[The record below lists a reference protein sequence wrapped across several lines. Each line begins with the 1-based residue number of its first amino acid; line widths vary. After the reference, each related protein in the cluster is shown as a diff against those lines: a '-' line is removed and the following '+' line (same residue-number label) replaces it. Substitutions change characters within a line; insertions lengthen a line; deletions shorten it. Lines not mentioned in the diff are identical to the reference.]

1 MGFYTDAADYLKKW
15 EGFTPKA
22 LWDVNAWRIG
32 HGSDTI
38 TFPNGTYRTVLKTD
52 TTTREMAGKDLER
65 RIKQDF
71 EPKVRKQ
78 IGEQYYNKLPDSA
91 KIALIS
97 FAYNYGSITKPKI
110 IQAAREGDAKKIADA
125 IVEETKNDNLG
136 KSYYNGLRRR
146 RQDEA
151 NYILA
156 NLKRITKESI
166 ETVKNNPL
174 STVFITTAI
183 VFGLYVLITQTNKI

>member
-1 MGFYTDAADYLKKW
+1 MGFYTDVANYLKKW
-15 EGFTPKA
+15 EGYAEKA
-22 LWDVNAWRIG
+22 QWDVNAWRIG

-38 TFPNGTYRTVLKTD
+38 TFPNGTYRKVLKTD
-52 TTTREMAGKDLER
+52 VTTREMAGKDLER

-71 EPKVRKQ
+71 EPKVKKQ

-97 FAYNYGSITKPKI
+97 LSYNYGSITKPQI
-110 IQAAREGDAKKIADA
+110 IQAARSGDAKKLADA
-125 IVEETKNDNLG
+125 IVEATKNDNLG
-136 KSYYNGLRRR
+136 TRYYKGLRKR

-156 NLKRITKESI
+156 NLKKITKESI
-166 ETVKNNPL
+166 NVVKNNPV

-183 VFGLYVLITQTNKI
+183 VFGLYVLITQTRI

>member
-1 MGFYTDAADYLKKW
+1 
-15 EGFTPKA
+15 
-22 LWDVNAWRIG
+22 
-32 HGSDTI
+32 
-38 TFPNGTYRTVLKTD
+38 
-52 TTTREMAGKDLER
+52 MAGKDLER

-71 EPKVRKQ
+71 EPKVKKQ

-97 FAYNYGSITKPKI
+97 LSYNYGSITKPQI
-110 IQAAREGDAKKIADA
+110 IEAARSGDAKKLADA
-125 IVEETKNDNLG
+125 IFEATKNYNLG
-136 KSYYNGLRRR
+136 TRYYKGLRKR

-156 NLKRITKESI
+156 NLKKITKESI
-166 ETVKNNPL
+166 NVVKNNPV

-183 VFGLYVLITQTNKI
+183 VFGLYVLITQTRI